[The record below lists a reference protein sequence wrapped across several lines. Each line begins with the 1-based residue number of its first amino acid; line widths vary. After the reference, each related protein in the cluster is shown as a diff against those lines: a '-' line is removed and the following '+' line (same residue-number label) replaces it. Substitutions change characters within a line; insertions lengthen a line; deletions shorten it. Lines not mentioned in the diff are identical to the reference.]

1 MDNILIAFIFRIF
14 YQIFRFIELSLDDD
28 KSIRLEKSAIE
39 VKTASK
45 LVQVEEVVPNVIE
58 PSFGIGRILY
68 AVLEHSFRKRDGD
81 LNSFLALRASVA
93 AHKCSILP
101 ITRRP
106 EFQPF
111 IKHIG
116 KQ

>member
-1 MDNILIAFIFRIF
+1 MSLF
-14 YQIFRFIELSLDDD
+14 YRFCEVNLDENQTIKLDQS
-28 KSIRLEKSAIE
+28 SIN
-39 VKTASK
+39 VKNVSK
-45 LVQVEEVVPNVIE
+45 LVHIEEITPNVIE

-81 LNSFLALRASVA
+81 SYSYFALPTSVA

-101 ITRRP
+101 LSSRQ

-111 IKHIG
+111 IKQIC
-116 KQ
+116 